1 MTKPVNVDEYI
12 SGFPKETQKM
22 LEQLR
27 ATVKKAAPNA
37 EEVISYAIPAF
48 KLNGMLVWFAAFSNH
63 IGFYPRGSG
72 IEAFKKELSIY
83 KGAKGSV
90 QFPLNKPLPSGLIA
104 KIVKF
109 RVTENL
115 QRAIRITAVK
125 KKK

>member
-1 MTKPVNVDEYI
+1 MKKPANIDEYI
-12 SGFPKETQKM
+12 SGFPKETQKI

-27 ATVKKAAPNA
+27 AIIKKAAPNA

-48 KLNGMLVWFAAFSNH
+48 KLNGMLVWFAAYSNH

-90 QFPLNKPLPSGLIA
+90 QFPPDKPLPSGLITR
-104 KIVKF
+104 IVKF
-109 RVTENL
+109 RVAENL
-115 QRAIRITAVK
+115 QKTIK